1 MIYTRNTGVVLSELY
16 DIQNN
21 KDSFWYVA
29 SAYSSPQKW
38 LRYKRVIQAATF
50 AGWLLQQGIHVYAP
64 IPHTHTIAEMCDLP
78 LGFEFWEKYDLHM
91 IKNSCGVIVLCNQGY
106 LQSVGV
112 TRESSFCVG
121 LNKPLFL
128 GTRLRS
134 ENPDYNLAGPAWF
147 DGKHYLQTEQEV

>member
-1 MIYTRNTGVVLSELY
+1 MIYTRETAGILGRLQARQELEG
-16 DIQNN
+16 
-21 KDSFWYVA
+21 SFYYVA

-38 LRYKRVIQAATF
+38 LRHKRVIQAATF
-50 AGWLLQQGIHVYAP
+50 AGWLLQNGIHVYAP

-112 TRESSFCVG
+112 ARESLFCME
-121 LNKPLFL
+121 LEKPLFL

-134 ENPDYNLAGPAWF
+134 EAPDYNLAGPARF
-147 DGKHYLQTEQEV
+147 DGKRYLQTEQEV